1 MNDKIIFTCPRWDD
15 VPSIDLYLDQVL
27 YIIESSMSQMLP
39 GQSKIITSTMVNNYV
54 KQKII
59 SPTEK
64 KKYSRKQISEIIM
77 VTLLKLV
84 LSSGE
89 IIAVLGELSDTF
101 SDPEA
106 VYCAFL
112 RGLSFELGIESAE
125 EKPALPEMSLAALK
139 ALAGKIQFCQIRAEM
154 A

>member
-1 MNDKIIFTCPRWDD
+1 MSDKIIFTCPGWND

-89 IIAVLGELSDTF
+89 IIAVLGELSGAF
-101 SDPEA
+101 PDPEA
-106 VYCAFL
+106 VYNAFL
-112 RGLSFELGIESAE
+112 RGLSFELGIEGTE
-125 EKPALPEMSLAALK
+125 EKPTLPEMSLAALK
-139 ALAGKIQFCQIRAEM
+139 ALAGKIQFCQIRAAM